1 LKAFITGF
9 LRTGNTYTA
18 NSATEMIKKIVAQIK
33 TDDFEILFRMDNI
46 DKLDN
51 NLLIGINE
59 KL

>member
-1 LKAFITGF
+1 
-9 LRTGNTYTA
+9 
-18 NSATEMIKKIVAQIK
+18 MIKKIVAQIK